1 MAAVAGAGLVTAA
14 RGSRGVAAAGNAAP
28 GCHRGGGEAAVPSP
42 KRDGRC
48 CGPCPRSRI
57 GNCAAMAAN
66 AGFAEYHGFAVLGHD
81 GVVAAALP
89 LFERVRM
96 GPGGLAAAG
105 LGRGKEKGAQEGPER
120 ALSGAGSFILFR
132 CSAVS

>member
-1 MAAVAGAGLVTAA
+1 
-14 RGSRGVAAAGNAAP
+14 
-28 GCHRGGGEAAVPSP
+28 
-42 KRDGRC
+42 
-48 CGPCPRSRI
+48 
-57 GNCAAMAAN
+57 MAAN
-66 AGFAEYHGFAVLGHD
+66 AGFAEYHGFAVLGHN

-89 LFERVRM
+89 LFERART